1 MKAFTFG
8 WSCPHHSCKICGR
21 KAAAVGGLIFRCEMC
36 PTAYCEDHL
45 PNAARERITNKCKR
59 FLHWVNIIRNKHVF
73 CSVPRNVQIYYNM
86 TKNGTDMDAMN
97 RDSSSDSNNTE
108 ENTADA
114 IEVLKRN
121 NITRTQFAERIV
133 QAVGSDLT
141 VQTVKQYLSA
151 YVVITL

>member
-1 MKAFTFG
+1 
-8 WSCPHHSCKICGR
+8 
-21 KAAAVGGLIFRCEMC
+21 
-36 PTAYCEDHL
+36 
-45 PNAARERITNKCKR
+45 
-59 FLHWVNIIRNKHVF
+59 
-73 CSVPRNVQIYYNM
+73 
-86 TKNGTDMDAMN
+86 MDAMN

>member
-1 MKAFTFG
+1 
-8 WSCPHHSCKICGR
+8 
-21 KAAAVGGLIFRCEMC
+21 
-36 PTAYCEDHL
+36 
-45 PNAARERITNKCKR
+45 
-59 FLHWVNIIRNKHVF
+59 
-73 CSVPRNVQIYYNM
+73 M